1 MGPAGY
7 FAPEDAPSCPE
18 AGYTQVSAGVVSKW
32 PVETKTGDLVRLAR
46 ILLPALLTLPL
57 GAVTAG
63 AEEDGFE
70 PDLTPQTA
78 WFTCDGASTPDYQA
92 NYRLGDATP
101 TWAFEEPT
109 GAFPADHCGSL
120 HQSLFGGTEQESPYD
135 LSFAGTFEGNLD
147 TITVRLHNAFVGTAR
162 GASTMPISVR
172 LTVDELSVFGIQE
185 FTGTDVDGGTFET
198 VTHTGPRPRDMV
210 ATLVPGDHGA
220 TDVYE
225 FDIAGLD
232 YLLQDD
238 LGDKRIVL
246 TIATPLS
253 GSNAQNVWAWGT
265 AETDSSI
272 TFNAE
277 VTPDRRNSALPRAE
291 REEHHYPD

>member
-1 MGPAGY
+1 MGPAVY
-7 FAPEDAPSCPE
+7 FAPGAATSCQ
-18 AGYTQVSAGVVSKW
+18 GHTQVSAGGASKW
-32 PVETKTGDLVRLAR
+32 PVVTMTGDLVRLSR
-46 ILLPALLTLPL
+46 ILLAALLTVLL
-57 GAVTAG
+57 GGVAAG
-63 AEEDGFE
+63 AEDDTFE

-78 WFTCDGASTPDYQA
+78 WFTCDGATPDYQA

-101 TWAFEEPT
+101 TWALDEPQ
-109 GAFPADHCGSL
+109 GAFPAGQCGSL
-120 HQSLFGGTEQESPYD
+120 HQSVFGGTEQESPYD

-162 GASTMPISVR
+162 GAATMPVSVR

-198 VTHTGPRPRDMV
+198 VTHTGPRPRDLV
-210 ATLVPGDHGA
+210 ATLVPSEHGA

-225 FDIAGLD
+225 FGIAGLG
-232 YLLQDD
+232 YLLEDD

-265 AETDSSI
+265 PETDSSI
-272 TFNAE
+272 TFNAA
-277 VTPDRRNSALPRAE
+277 VAPDRRNSAIPRDD
-291 REEHHYPD
+291 REEHDYPD